1 MLQPPI
7 PNARL
12 FSKGSRKKARLSP
25 SRKKSNTGLADALEY
40 VRLTAIS
47 SDRSGETP
55 LALARFRDPISRET
69 GIDKGRHR
77 VALARRDIFF
87 WATVILFCNQLLGV
101 ITSFPSPSMAKVFA
115 DLAEVGIFQYMAW
128 YAIFRLLSMSD
139 PIRSGG
145 WQDFLAV
152 TGFCLLLFL
161 PASRFIWIAATGIA
175 LYLWV
180 FNSGDRNMRAAGIVL
195 AALAVQQFWG
205 HIFFSLVAFP
215 LLRAETAVVGT
226 MLEVTRPGTLWQDN
240 VITGPSGYGII
251 IYTGCSSFHNL
262 SLALL
267 CWVTLTR
274 LRMLEWRGSDFKNG
288 ILVAVVMIL
297 LNLTRIYMMGL
308 NFDLYYFWHQGMGAD
323 IFAIGASLII
333 ISLTL
338 YLTRL
343 RPA

>member
-1 MLQPPI
+1 VVGVDCGFYRDGWLYNDGRPRPLTFTQDM
-7 PNARL
+7 R
-12 FSKGSRKKARLSP
+12 
-25 SRKKSNTGLADALEY
+25 
-40 VRLTAIS
+40 RLTLTDVEGFDAVVH
-47 SDRSGETP
+47 
-55 LALARFRDPISRET
+55 L

-77 VALARRDIFF
+77 VALARRDIFY
-87 WATVILFCNQLLGV
+87 WATLILLCNQLLGV
-101 ITSFPSPSMAKVFA
+101 ITSLPSLSMAKVFTN
-115 DLAEVGIFQYMAW
+115 LAEVGIFQYMAW

-139 PIRSGG
+139 PTPSGE
-145 WQDFLAV
+145 WRDFLVAAI
-152 TGFCLLLFL
+152 FCLLLFL
-161 PASRFIWIAATGIA
+161 PTSRFIWIAATGIA
-175 LYLWV
+175 SYLWV
-180 FNSGDRNMRAAGIVL
+180 FVSGDRNMRAAGIVL

-215 LLRAETAVVGT
+215 LLRAETAMIGT
-226 MLEVTRPGTLWQDN
+226 MLEVTRPGTVWQDN

-262 SLALL
+262 SLAFL

-274 LRMLEWRGSDFKNG
+274 LRMIAWRGRDFRNG
-288 ILVAVVMIL
+288 ILVGVVMLL
-297 LNLTRIYMMGL
+297 LNLARIYMMGL
-308 NFDLYYFWHQGMGAD
+308 NYDLYYFWHEGMGAD